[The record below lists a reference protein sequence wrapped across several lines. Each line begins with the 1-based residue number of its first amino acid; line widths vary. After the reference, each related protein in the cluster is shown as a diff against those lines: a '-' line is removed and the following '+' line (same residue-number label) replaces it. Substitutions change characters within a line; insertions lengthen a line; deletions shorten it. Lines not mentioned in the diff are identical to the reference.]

1 MSINRL
7 VIRTEVARAGAALLR
22 GLQGVTLKIGPDRG
36 KITAML
42 GLGGGQNLLLVVL
55 GINTDKSGKQ
65 QQNTVVVGKRGKK
78 LKNRLEPLRARAAQ
92 TGSGGAWARSC
103 RRTRWTSSLR
113 GTQSSLVSE
122 MTGRKGRWA
131 LTLPLLLLFLLLPFL
146 LFTLLLLCLLIIFLL
161 QIIHLLPYIILL
173 FLLQFFLLLLLP
185 LLTLLPRVV
194 EDD

>member
-1 MSINRL
+1 
-7 VIRTEVARAGAALLR
+7 
-22 GLQGVTLKIGPDRG
+22 
-36 KITAML
+36 ML

-78 LKNRLEPLRARAAQ
+78 TKNRLEPLRARAAQ
-92 TGSGGAWARSC
+92 TGSGGAWARSY

-146 LFTLLLLCLLIIFLL
+146 LFTL
-161 QIIHLLPYIILL
+161 PT
-173 FLLQFFLLLLLP
+173 
-185 LLTLLPRVV
+185 LTLPSHNLSSPNHSSLTLHYPNLPSPVIPTPTPSTTHPPTSYPGCGG
-194 EDD
+194 

>member
-1 MSINRL
+1 VSINRL
-7 VIRTEVARAGAALLR
+7 VIRTEGARAGAALLR
-22 GLQGVTLKIGPDRG
+22 GLQGVTLKISSDRG
-36 KITAML
+36 KITAIL

-122 MTGRKGRWA
+122 MIGRKGRWA
-131 LTLPLLLLFLLLPFL
+131 LTLLLLLLFL

-161 QIIHLLPYIILL
+161 QIIHLSPYIILL
-173 FLLQFFLLLLLP
+173 FLLQLFLLLLLP